1 MFSFLVSVRM
11 HISVSISTL
20 GSLCAFKNGETKQR
34 KTFYSHFTFNSLI
47 ALREQKHITFLQ
59 RFSNL
64 SKQKLCSIMHPPDTF
79 KGTSPQSWVFSTR
92 LIKRSEGGRSL
103 EADRLGSQALP
114 LATVWSSAIYLDFRV
129 SFSSSLKRKEMIPSY
144 NSNLP

>member
-1 MFSFLVSVRM
+1 MFSFLVSVRT

-20 GSLCAFKNGETKQR
+20 GSLCAFKNGETRQR
-34 KTFYSHFTFNSLI
+34 KTFYSHFTFNRLI

-64 SKQKLCSIMHPPDTF
+64 SKQKLCSMMHPPDTF
-79 KGTSPQSWVFSTR
+79 KGASPQSWVFSTR
-92 LIKRSEGGRSL
+92 LRNRSEGGRPL

-114 LATVWSSAIYLDFRV
+114 LGHCVIF
-129 SFSSSLKRKEMIPSY
+129 
-144 NSNLP
+144 SNLLGLQSLFFLISEKEGNDTVLQ